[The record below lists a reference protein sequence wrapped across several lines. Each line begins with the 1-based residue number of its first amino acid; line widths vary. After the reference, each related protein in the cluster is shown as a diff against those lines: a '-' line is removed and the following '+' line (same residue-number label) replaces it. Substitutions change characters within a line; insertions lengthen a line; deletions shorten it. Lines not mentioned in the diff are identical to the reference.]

1 MKKITKENCLQLFV
15 VTVLAMGL
23 TSNVVIPN
31 VYSLSYN
38 EQVSNQ
44 KNNMWQLGKNLEIGD
59 SFTYKICDPSSMQNY
74 SAESY
79 HYFTKNLAHN
89 SSMCYTLH
97 LHFINHVISDEN
109 QINGNT
115 WIVEASII
123 DYFSNNIR
131 KSIFHIDANSW
142 NVKSAYTIHPDTVR
156 FADSLEN
163 TLFSIYKYTAQES
176 RLLQEGIKW
185 GEVTEYRDLMQ
196 VNPYMTVL
204 DDGLKFEATEFVQK
218 SFLSVNNSLEPIPR
232 TLDVSKVGYDI
243 DIIDDNDA
251 AVEEE
256 KKDNDVTNYYLVNND
271 LPFPVEATYYSPS
284 HIVEPFKQYEFELIS
299 FFDVSSILE
308 NNSNNADIAVEMNDN
323 DASDIHV
330 ESGTIEL
337 TFPDNVIDSTK
348 DRDSDDDKII
358 EHNDADKNNDD
369 YAQDQNENNYDGGTA
384 DSINTIDDKIDP
396 KETTFSKSSLMILL
410 SLVIGIAVIAIFV
423 YFKKFR
429 KTNSASYGVFG
440 KDDDD
445 NDTNLQTHEK
455 KTTISFDDSITINI
469 TSISD

>member
-1 MKKITKENCLQLFV
+1 MA
-15 VTVLAMGL
+15 VLSMGL
-23 TSNVVIPN
+23 TFDVVVPN
-31 VYSLSYN
+31 AYSLSYN

-59 SFTYKICDPSSMQNY
+59 SFTYKICDPNSVQNY

-79 HYFTKNLAHN
+79 HYFTKNLEHN
-89 SSMCYTLH
+89 SSLCYTLH

-115 WIVEASII
+115 WIVEAGII
-123 DYFSNNIR
+123 DYFSGDIR

-142 NVKSAYTIHPDTVR
+142 NVKSADTIHPDTAR

-176 RLLQEGIKW
+176 KLLQEGVKW

-196 VNPYMTVL
+196 TNPDMTVL
-204 DDGLKFEATEFVQK
+204 NDGIKFEATEFVQK

-232 TLDVSKVGYDI
+232 TLDVSQVGYDI
-243 DIIDDNDA
+243 DIIDDDA
-251 AVEEE
+251 GEG

-284 HIVEPFKQYEFELIS
+284 HIMEPFKQYEFELIS
-299 FFDVSSILE
+299 FFDASNTLEINSS
-308 NNSNNADIAVEMNDN
+308 NADVAVESDDN
-323 DASDIHV
+323 DDTNDIHV

-337 TFPDNVIDSTK
+337 TFPDNVIDSTE
-348 DRDSDDDKII
+348 DNDNDDKTI
-358 EHNDADKNNDD
+358 ESNNTDKNNDD
-369 YAQDQNENNYDGGTA
+369 SIDNTQDQNENNDDDTA
-384 DSINTIDDKIDP
+384 NTINIIDDKTDT
-396 KETTFSKSSLMILL
+396 KEIAPLKSSLMIIL
-410 SLVIGIAVIAIFV
+410 SLVIGIVVTAIFV

-429 KTNSASYGVFG
+429 KTNSAIYGVFG
-440 KDDDD
+440 KDDDND
-445 NDTNLQTHEK
+445 NDINLQTHEK
-455 KTTISFDDSITINI
+455 KITVSFDDFITINI